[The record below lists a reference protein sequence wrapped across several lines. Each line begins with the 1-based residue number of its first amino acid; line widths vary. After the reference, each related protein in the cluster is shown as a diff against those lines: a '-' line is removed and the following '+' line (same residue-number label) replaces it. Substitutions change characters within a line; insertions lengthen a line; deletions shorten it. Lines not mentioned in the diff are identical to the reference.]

1 MPIRIQNGTNHV
13 ELAAPTLTGNV
24 DLTLPNG
31 VGTANQVLRNSG
43 TAGELEFATLA
54 VGQNNV
60 IVNTA
65 QVTIDSTSTFN
76 SGSQAFVRFAAMDA
90 AYTTTVAGS
99 IIATFSWS
107 FTNSQ
112 ASADMSWRLFRKIG
126 SGTATEILVNANPV
140 GSSSS
145 AMIPNYRENV
155 NNQGSRICYS
165 FIDTPGHTAGD
176 VITYEHHVLC
186 EGSNT
191 INLNHG
197 AQTAARHGTSVS
209 TITFMEV
216 AP

>member
-1 MPIRIQNGTNHV
+1 MPLRIQNGTNHV

-76 SGSQAFVRFAAMDA
+76 SGSQAFVRFAAMDV

-107 FTNSQ
+107 FTNS
-112 ASADMSWRLFRKIG
+112 APSSDMTWRLFRRIG
-126 SGTATEILVNANPV
+126 SGTATEILVNASPV

-145 AMIPNYRENV
+145 AMIPNFRDNTST
-155 NNQGSRICYS
+155 QGIRICYS

-197 AQTAARHGTSVS
+197 AQTAARHGTTVS
-209 TITFMEV
+209 TIVFQEV

>member
-1 MPIRIQNGTNHV
+1 MPLRIQNGGNHV

-24 DLTLPNG
+24 DLTLPTG
-31 VGTANQVLRNSG
+31 IGTANQVLRNSG

-65 QVTIDSTSTFN
+65 QVTIDSTATFN
-76 SGSQAFVRFAAMDA
+76 SSTFARFAAMDA

-99 IIATFSWS
+99 ILVTFSLS
-107 FTNSQ
+107 MTNSGPT
-112 ASADMSWRLFRKIG
+112 SDMSWKLFRRIG
-126 SGTATEILVNANPV
+126 SAAATELLVNPSPV
-140 GSSSS
+140 GTTSTT
-145 AMIPNYRENV
+145 MIPNFRENITT
-155 NNQGSRICYS
+155 QGIRISYS

-186 EGSNT
+186 EGSNNLT
-191 INLNHG
+191 LNHG
-197 AQTAARHGTSVS
+197 AQTLARHGTTVS
-209 TITFMEV
+209 TIVFQEI